1 MSAPLDRTG
10 PIAVFDSGV
19 GGLTVLHECLV
30 SLPHEDFVYFGDT
43 ARFPYGDRTPEQLRD
58 FAIEIAHHLVALG
71 AKALVVAC
79 NSATSAALGDLE
91 RAYGAHLP
99 LVTVVRPESRLA
111 AAVTKNGQVGLLA
124 TSATVAS
131 GAYERALAQV
141 APDAELH
148 AVACPA
154 LTPLIQEGRE
164 IDEHIVELVDQYCAP
179 LTAEGVDAV
188 ILGCTH
194 YPLVRPIIQRSLG
207 RRTTL
212 VSSGEAIAEELVTR
226 LGDAGLAND
235 AGRRGSYRFLCSGDT
250 DAFARLARR
259 FLQLPVG
266 EVRQV
271 DVATAVRAPGAARA
285 PRGVAA

>member
-1 MSAPLDRTG
+1 MTARDRTG

-43 ARFPYGDRTPEQLRD
+43 ARFPYGDRTPEQLRS
-58 FAIEIAHHLVALG
+58 FALEIADHLIAQG

-79 NSATSAALGDLE
+79 NSATSAALTELDNT
-91 RAYGAHLP
+91 YGRHLP
-99 LVTVVRPESRLA
+99 VVTVVRPESRLA
-111 AAVTKNGQVGLLA
+111 AEVTRNGQVGLLA

-131 GAYERALAQV
+131 GAYGRALHEV
-141 APDAELH
+141 APDAQLH

-164 IDEHIVELVDQYCAP
+164 VSQHVVDLVDEYCAP
-179 LTAEGVDAV
+179 LKAEGVDTV

-207 RRTTL
+207 RGIKL
-212 VSSGEAIAEELVTR
+212 ISSGEAIAEDLSAR
-226 LGDAGLAND
+226 LTAGGLAND
-235 AGRRGSYRFLCSGDT
+235 DDRRGTYRFLCSGDT
-250 DAFARLARR
+250 ASFAQLATR
-259 FLQLPVG
+259 FLQLPLGDVA
-266 EVRQV
+266 QV
-271 DVATAVRAPGAARA
+271 DGATAVRAPK
-285 PRGVAA
+285 GVAA

>member
-1 MSAPLDRTG
+1 MTGRLDRTG

-43 ARFPYGDRTPEQLRD
+43 ARFPYGDRTPDQLRA
-58 FAIEIAHHLVALG
+58 FALEIADHLVALG

-91 RAYGAHLP
+91 QSHGRHMP

-111 AAVTKNGQVGLLA
+111 ASTTQNGQVGLLA

-131 GAYERALAQV
+131 GSYERALAET

-148 AVACPA
+148 PVACPA

-164 IDEHIVELVDQYCAP
+164 IDEHVVALVDEYTAP
-179 LTAEGVDAV
+179 LKAEGVDTV

-194 YPLVRPIIQRSLG
+194 YPLVRPIIQRALG
-207 RRTTL
+207 RGTTL
-212 VSSGEAIAEELVTR
+212 VSSGEAIAEELTAK
-226 LGDAGLAND
+226 LAAADLAND
-235 AGRRGSYRFLCSGDT
+235 ADRRGTYRFLCSGDT
-250 DAFARLARR
+250 GEFARLATR
-259 FLQLPVG
+259 FLQLPLGDVH
-266 EVRQV
+266 QV
-271 DVATAVRAPGAARA
+271 DVATAVRAPG
-285 PRGVAA
+285 GVAV